1 VLEPAINT
9 KLVPVSERPKS
20 YEDLLDPKWAGKMAW
35 RPANLTGSTGFIA
48 SVLTGMGEEKGMEYL
63 KKLAKQR
70 VVLIAVSDRAVL
82 DQVVAGE
89 YPIALAMT
97 NHNVEISRREGA
109 PVDWIPLQGMIFSEQ
124 MGLTAQGPH
133 PNAALL
139 FLDYTLS
146 REGQTVF
153 RNAGYIPARADVPP
167 LNPKLLP
174 AAGGFKANVA
184 SPEFVEKNRKRWD
197 DIFRQLFR

>member
-1 VLEPAINT
+1 
-9 KLVPVSERPKS
+9 
-20 YEDLLDPKWAGKMAW
+20 
-35 RPANLTGSTGFIA
+35 
-48 SVLTGMGEEKGMEYL
+48 
-63 KKLAKQR
+63 
-70 VVLIAVSDRAVL
+70 
-82 DQVVAGE
+82 
-89 YPIALAMT
+89 
-97 NHNVEISRREGA
+97 
-109 PVDWIPLQGMIFSEQ
+109 VDWIPLQGMIFSEQ

-153 RNAGYIPARADVPP
+153 RNAGYIPARADVLP

-174 AAGGFKANVA
+174 SAGGFKANVA

-197 DIFRQLFR
+197 EIFRQLFR